1 MQALFRQDRRVLGAY
16 ARRNANLSQFRAASS
31 AQFVSWMQQVGAVRR
46 DIAPQVA
53 AYIMTMLSY
62 ALISMDD
69 QKITGACQQW
79 GQGLTE
85 FLADV
90 SVFNSRTSSRSFD
103 NSEQGSAS
111 LSQGMLT
118 AAVSAPKNVSLV
130 APDVLQR
137 DAERKEPL
145 GASF

>member
-1 MQALFRQDRRVLGAY
+1 MCTHAQDTAVQRQMED
-16 ARRNANLSQFRAASS
+16 
-31 AQFVSWMQQVGAVRR
+31 VRR
-46 DIAPQVA
+46 RTVA
-53 AYIMTMLSY
+53 VCAQPPAATLLPVPA